1 MPEVYQRTNGVYTP
15 RVLATSDYSLLP
27 HYKTKT
33 KLEGIN
39 QQPVQK

>member
-1 MPEVYQRTNGVYTP
+1 MLEVYQRTNGVYTP

-27 HYKTKT
+27 YYKTRT
-33 KLEGIN
+33 ELEEIN